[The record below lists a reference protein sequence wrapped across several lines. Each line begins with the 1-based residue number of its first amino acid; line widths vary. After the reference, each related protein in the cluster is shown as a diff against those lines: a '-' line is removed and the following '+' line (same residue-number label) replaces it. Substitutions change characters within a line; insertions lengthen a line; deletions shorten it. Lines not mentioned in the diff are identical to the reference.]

1 MHKLVE
7 QLTSAYAVSGDERR
21 LHDILRSAMG
31 GIADEI
37 HDTPLGNLIAIR
49 KGRSSDHTILFAAH
63 LDEVGAWVTK
73 INDKGFLGI
82 HCRSIDER
90 VWPGLQVVVH
100 GTQPL
105 PGIIGLKPVHVMSHD
120 EMDKPVA
127 PDELW
132 IDIGLPREQVV
143 TLVPIGSTVTFTAGI
158 SKLLNERFAGKTQ
171 DDRLCG
177 VALVTAL
184 ELLKDR
190 TLPYDVVMAFTVQEE
205 ITGNGAWTSGY
216 FAHPDVAIAVD
227 VTHGD
232 TDGVPEHKTIPLGRR
247 TRALLSDPSSMTT
260 SSSSFAEVRRHV
272 EIPTSE
278 EPCMSYSGTDADELQ
293 LVGSGIA
300 AGVLS
305 IPLRYMHS
313 PVETADQVDVDRTA
327 RLIAEVAKGFDA
339 AFIGELYGTDKH

>member
-21 LHDILRSAMG
+21 LHDILRSALD
-31 GIADEI
+31 GITDEI

-49 KGRSSDHTILFAAH
+49 KGRSSEHSILFAAH
-63 LDEVGAWVTK
+63 LDEVGAWVTR

-100 GTQPL
+100 GTEPL

-120 EMDKPVA
+120 EMNKPVG
-127 PDELW
+127 PDDLW
-132 IDIGLPREQVV
+132 IDVGLPREQVV
-143 TLVPIGSTVTFTAGI
+143 TMVPIGSTVTFTAGI
-158 SKLLNERFAGKTQ
+158 SKLMNERFAGKTQ

-177 VALVTAL
+177 VALVEAL
-184 ELLKDR
+184 ELLKDM

-216 FAHPDVAIAVD
+216 FAHPDVGIAVD
-227 VTHGD
+227 VTHAD
-232 TDGVPEHKTIPLGRR
+232 TEGVPEHKTIPLGGGPGIAVGPVANDRVLELIRR
-247 TRALLSDPSSMTT
+247 RAK
-260 SSSSFAEVRRHV
+260 AV

-278 EPCMSYSGTDADELQ
+278 EPCMSYSGTDADALQ

-300 AGVLS
+300 TGVLS

-313 PVETADQVDVDRTA
+313 PVETADQVDVDRAA

-339 AFIGELYGTDKH
+339 AFIGELYGTDTH